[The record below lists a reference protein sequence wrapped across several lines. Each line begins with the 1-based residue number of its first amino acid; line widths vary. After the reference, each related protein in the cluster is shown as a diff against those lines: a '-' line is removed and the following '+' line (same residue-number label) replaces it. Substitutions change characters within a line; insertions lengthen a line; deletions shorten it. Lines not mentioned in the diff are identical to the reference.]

1 MVERSLS
8 MREAPGS
15 IPGFSNMKTNP
26 SSEKGICSFCSAGM
40 ILDGSGDGL
49 QIHWSLTWQRFDSS
63 FSASFFLKNSTDL
76 KVFLR
81 IEQVTSHKSQAK
93 TKETHSLSGQPSSV
107 PYRTPAWPKYQIPAP
122 TFSR

>member
-15 IPGFSNMKTNP
+15 IPGFSIMKTNP
-26 SSEKGICSFCSAGM
+26 SSTEAYLIFCYAGM

-63 FSASFFLKNSTDL
+63 FSA
-76 KVFLR
+76 
-81 IEQVTSHKSQAK
+81 
-93 TKETHSLSGQPSSV
+93 P
-107 PYRTPAWPKYQIPAP
+107 
-122 TFSR
+122 

>member
-15 IPGFSNMKTNP
+15 IPGFSNMKTDL
-26 SSEKGICSFCSAGM
+26 SSLRDLLQFCYAGM

-63 FSASFFLKNSTDL
+63 FSATTFVLPVQRSKRPRERRRRMNYNQASSLI
-76 KVFLR
+76 V
-81 IEQVTSHKSQAK
+81 KSG
-93 TKETHSLSGQPSSV
+93 L
-107 PYRTPAWPKYQIPAP
+107 
-122 TFSR
+122 